1 MSAEL
6 DEIFNFPCEF
16 PVKVMGLAQDD
27 FDILVMSI
35 VRQHCQDIMEN
46 AVKTRASQG
55 GKYVSVT
62 VTITAHSRA
71 QLDALYSEL
80 SRHERVLMTL

>member
-1 MSAEL
+1 MSAEI

-16 PVKVMGLAQDD
+16 PIKVMGLAQDD
-27 FDILVMSI
+27 FDILVVSI
-35 VRQHCQDIMEN
+35 VRQHCQDLMEN
-46 AVKTRASQG
+46 AVKMRASQG

-62 VTITAHSRA
+62 VTIIAHSRA

-80 SRHERVLMTL
+80 NRHERVLMTL